1 MDFGMLTDFHV
12 RPGASHAEAFAESF
26 RQVEAA
32 EAMGLDSVWLGEHHF
47 TPDRSV
53 LASPLTIASA
63 IAAATSR
70 VRIGLAVQVL
80 PLGNPLRMAE
90 EAATV
95 DQISEGRLDFGV
107 GRSGLTRYYQGYNIP
122 YEESRER
129 FFESLDVII
138 KAWTQDRFSHEG
150 KFYSFNDVTLVPRP
164 YQTPYP
170 PIRVAVASAAT
181 FALMGSR
188 GFPIFCTSNAGM
200 AQLETRFE
208 EYRRAYREAGHPGEG
223 NTTLRMPVHVAETD
237 DGARSEAEES
247 IMFGV
252 RRAATDLAAVAASQ
266 ELADRLRQAANT
278 PYEQI
283 LKETMVCGSPEYVV
297 DRLQEYQ
304 QRLGITGVVMELNYG
319 GLIPYDRVVNSIRL
333 LAEKVMPNFK

>member
-12 RPGASHAEAFAESF
+12 RPGGSHAEAFAESF
-26 RQVEAA
+26 KQVKAA
-32 EAMGLDSVWLGEHHF
+32 EEMGMDSVWLGEHHF

-53 LASPLTIASA
+53 LASPLVIASA

-80 PLGNPLRMAE
+80 PLGNPLRLAE

-95 DQISEGRLDFGV
+95 DQISKGRLDFGV

-122 YEESRER
+122 YGESRER
-129 FFESLDVII
+129 FFESLDVIM

-150 KFYSFNDVTLVPRP
+150 KHYSFHEVALVPRP
-164 YQTPYP
+164 YQTPHP
-170 PIRVAVASAAT
+170 PIRVAVASSAT
-181 FALMGSR
+181 FSLMGKR
-188 GFPIFCTSNAGM
+188 GFPIFCTTAAGIDE
-200 AQLETRFE
+200 LETRFG
-208 EYRRAYREAGHPGEG
+208 EYRKAYREAGHPGDG

-237 DGARSEAEES
+237 DGARSEARES

-252 RRAATDLAAVAASQ
+252 RRAATDLAAVAASE
-266 ELADRLRQAANT
+266 ELAERMRRTAET

-283 LKETMVCGSPEYVV
+283 VEQTAVCGSPEYVIQRV
-297 DRLQEYQ
+297 QEYQ
-304 QRLGITGVVMELNYG
+304 RRLGISGVVMETNYG

-333 LAEKVMPNFK
+333 LAREVMPSFQ

>member
-12 RPGASHAEAFAESF
+12 RPGGSQPEAFEESF
-26 RQVEAA
+26 RQVKAA
-32 EAMGLDSVWLGEHHF
+32 ETMGLDSVWLGEHHF

-63 IAAATSR
+63 IATATSR

-95 DQISEGRLDFGV
+95 DQISKGRLDFGV

-122 YEESRER
+122 YVESRER
-129 FFESLDVII
+129 FFESLDIII
-138 KAWTQDRFSHEG
+138 KAWTQERFSHEG
-150 KFYSFNDVTLVPRP
+150 QYYSYNDVTLVPRP
-164 YQTPYP
+164 YQMPHP

-188 GFPIFCTSNAGM
+188 GFPIFCTTTAGM
-200 AQLETRFE
+200 DELEARFG
-208 EYRRAYREAGHPGEG
+208 EYRRAYKEAGHPGEG

-237 DGARSEAEES
+237 RKARNEAQES
-247 IMFGV
+247 IMCGV

-266 ELADRLRQAANT
+266 ELADRLREAANR

-283 LKETMVCGSPEYVV
+283 VTETIVCGSPEHVK
-297 DRLQEYQ
+297 DRLLEYRE
-304 QRLGITGVVMELNYG
+304 RLGATGVVMELNYG
-319 GLIPYDRVVNSIRL
+319 GRIPYDRVENSIRL
-333 LAEKVMPNFK
+333 LAENVMPSFK